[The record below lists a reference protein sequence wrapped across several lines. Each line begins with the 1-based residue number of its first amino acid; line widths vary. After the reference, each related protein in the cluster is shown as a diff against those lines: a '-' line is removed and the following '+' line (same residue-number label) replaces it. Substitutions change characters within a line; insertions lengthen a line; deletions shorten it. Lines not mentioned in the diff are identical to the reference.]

1 MVWPA
6 ATAWISEAAPHRRHA
21 LVMGVYGEF
30 ENFGVTLGPIIGG
43 LVWGAYGIQA
53 AFVAYAI
60 ASLATAA
67 VVAVTV
73 AGRAAGAKIVIGEEA
88 DDRQP
93 DRV

>member
-1 MVWPA
+1 
-6 ATAWISEAAPHRRHA
+6 
-21 LVMGVYGEF
+21 MGLYGEF

-43 LVWGAYGIQA
+43 LVWSAYGIQA

-67 VVAVTV
+67 VVAVAV
-73 AGRAAGAKIVIGEEA
+73 AGRSANAKIVIREVS
-88 DDRQP
+88 DDREP